1 MQVDEAARAL
11 DTSPEGLS
19 QREAVER
26 LLQVG
31 PNALPQEAG
40 VSAFKRFLLQFH
52 NLLIYVLIAAG
63 LVTVWLRDYVDAVV
77 IFGVVLINAAIGFVQ
92 EGKAEHAL
100 EAVRAMLAS
109 RANVVRGGQRAAI
122 DAVDLVPGDLVLIE
136 SGDRV
141 PADLRLIKTRN
152 LSINEAA
159 LTGESLPVNK
169 QVDKVEVAASLGDRL
184 CMAYAG
190 TVVEVGQALGWVVA
204 TGVKT
209 EMGQIGQLVQRVG
222 TVDTPLTRRLAQ
234 LARQVTLFILVVCV
248 LTFAYGWW
256 AGTLGPLE
264 MFLAV
269 VGLAVSAIPE
279 GLPAVV
285 TITLAIGT
293 AAMATRQAVVRRLP
307 SVESLGSVSVICT
320 DKTGTLTRNE
330 MTVVQL
336 LVPDGDAGV
345 TGVGYEP
352 HGQIEVEGNS
362 SLQRQSIDLARCGAL
377 CNDAHL
383 HEVSEGRWTV
393 AGDPT
398 EGALLTLAMKAG
410 LSLEALRAQWQRV
423 DSIPFESERQ
433 FMATLNRTPN
443 ADHALVMLKGS
454 PERVLSMCATQ
465 AGGEPLDA
473 AQWLRRMDA
482 AAAEGW
488 RVLALAQTRVSA
500 GQADIAPEELG
511 RSFELLGM
519 VAMMDPPRPEA
530 MIAVAESLSAGV
542 RVVMI
547 TGDHAVTAAAIG
559 RRMGLRAR
567 EVLTGADIDTLT
579 EQELKGRLAR
589 TDVVARASPEHKLRL
604 ISVLQSQGR
613 LVAMT
618 GDGVNDAPALKA
630 ADVGVA
636 MGLRGTDAAREAADL
651 VLTDDNFASIAS
663 AVKEGRRVFD
673 NIKKTLLFILPTNG
687 GEAGLILLAVFAGWA
702 MPMTAGQILWVNMVT
717 SVTLDLSLAFEKAE
731 QGIMRRPPRPANES
745 LITPLLFGRL
755 AYVTALMLAATWIV
769 FQYEMSRQNDLAA
782 ARTAVVNMLAMSE
795 VFYLFNVRRFTA
807 SGLTWETLYGNRMAV
822 WACVITIA
830 LQLLFTYAPPL
841 QALFGSVSLGWDS
854 WGLILGLAAVK
865 FLAVEAEKAVLRW
878 RGILYL

>member
-1 MQVDEAARAL
+1 MRIDDVAHSLETSPDGLSRQEAADR
-11 DTSPEGLS
+11 LS
-19 QREAVER
+19 RY
-26 LLQVG
+26 G
-31 PNALPQEAG
+31 PNALAQETG
-40 VSAFKRFLLQFH
+40 TSAFRRFLLQFH
-52 NLLIYVLIAAG
+52 NLLIYVLLAAG
-63 LVTVWLRDYVDAVV
+63 LVTVWLQDYVDAAV
-77 IFGVVLINAAIGFVQ
+77 IFGVVLINAVIGFVQ

-109 RANVVRGGQRAAI
+109 HANVLRDGQRAAI
-122 DAVDLVPGDLVLIE
+122 DAADLVPGDLVLIE

-141 PADLRLIKTRN
+141 PADLRLIQTRN
-152 LSINEAA
+152 LNIDEAA
-159 LTGESLPVNK
+159 LTGESLPVAK
-169 QVDKVEVAASLGDRL
+169 QVEKADSAAALGDRH

-204 TGVKT
+204 TGVAS
-209 EMGQIGQLVQRVG
+209 EMGQIGQLVKRVG
-222 TVDTPLTRRLAQ
+222 VVDTPLTRRLAQ
-234 LARQVTLFILVVCV
+234 LARQVTLFILVVCA

-256 AGTLGPLE
+256 AATMGPLE

-293 AAMATRQAVVRRLP
+293 AAMASRQAVVRRLP

-336 LVPDGDAGV
+336 LLPDGDASV
-345 TGVGYEP
+345 SGVGYEP
-352 HGQIEVEGNS
+352 QGQIELENRPALS
-362 SLQRQSIDLARCGAL
+362 EQTAALARCAAL
-377 CNDAHL
+377 CNDAQL
-383 HEVSEGRWTV
+383 QEMAGGLWSV

-398 EGALLTLAMKAG
+398 EGALLTLALKAG
-410 LSLEALRAQWQRV
+410 VSLEKIRHEWSRV
-423 DSIPFESERQ
+423 DNIPFESERQ
-433 FMATLNRTPN
+433 YMATLHRVPG
-443 ADHALVMLKGS
+443 ADHAIVMLKGS
-454 PERVLSMCATQ
+454 PERIMAMCETQ
-465 AGGEPLDA
+465 AGGAPLERE
-473 AQWLRRMDA
+473 QWLRRMDEA
-482 AAAEGW
+482 ASEGW
-488 RVLALAQTRVSA
+488 RVLALAQARVPAS
-500 GQADIAPEELG
+500 QADISAESLG
-511 RSFELLGM
+511 QSFELLGM
-519 VAMMDPPRPEA
+519 AAMMDPPRPEA

-559 RRMGLRAR
+559 RRMGLRAG
-567 EVLTGADIDTLT
+567 EVLSGVEIDSLD
-579 EQELKGRLAR
+579 ERQLKERLAR

-604 ISVLQSQGR
+604 ISALQSQGR

-651 VLTDDNFASIAS
+651 VLTDDNFASITS
-663 AVKEGRRVFD
+663 AVREGRRVFD

-702 MPMTAGQILWVNMVT
+702 MPMTAGQILWINMVT

-731 QGIMRRPPRPANES
+731 HGIMRRPPRPARES

-755 AYVTALMLAATWIV
+755 AYVTGLMLAATWIV
-769 FQYEMSRQNDLAA
+769 FEYEMSRHNDLAV
-782 ARTAVVNMLAMSE
+782 ARTAVVNMLAVSE
-795 VFYLFNVRRFTA
+795 MFYLFNVRRFTA

-822 WACVITIA
+822 WACLVTLV
-830 LQLLFTYAPPL
+830 LQLLFTYAPPM
-841 QALFGSVSLGWDS
+841 QALFGSAPLDWDS
-854 WGLILGLAAVK
+854 WGLILGLAVLK

-878 RGILYL
+878 RGVHYL